1 MKKILLVEDDRLV
14 LATMAG
20 GLRDAG
26 YEVCEAATGDEALRI
41 CEERRPD
48 LVILDVRL
56 PGISGIDVAE
66 RLAESC
72 DTPFIFLTAY
82 GDQKIVK
89 SAVELG
95 AMGYL
100 IKPIEMQQLIP
111 AVEAVLGR
119 AGELRQL
126 RDDQGHLR
134 IALTQKRETSMAVG
148 VLMERHG
155 LSADDAFAR
164 LRDTA
169 RSQRR
174 KVVDLATEIIAASET
189 LNLSTRRADKPEAP
203 E

>member
-26 YEVCEAATGDEALRI
+26 HEVLEASNGEAALRL
-41 CEERRPD
+41 CEEQRPD

-56 PGISGIDVAE
+56 PGISGIEIAE

-72 DTPFIFLTAY
+72 DIPFIFLTAFD
-82 GDQKIVK
+82 DQKIVK

-100 IKPIEMQQLIP
+100 IKPIDLQQLLP

-119 AGELRQL
+119 ALDLKQL

-134 IALTQKRETSMAVG
+134 IALAQKRETSMAIG

-155 LSADDAFAR
+155 LSADDAFAL
-164 LRDTA
+164 LRDSA

-174 KVVDLATEIIAASET
+174 KVVDLAAEIISASEV
-189 LNLSTRRADKPEAP
+189 LNLAGKSGGRQKLPE
-203 E
+203 